1 MTADGI
7 IISPSIASANQLC
20 LADELKRVHGQD
32 CKDVHI
38 DIEDGNFIPNIT
50 FGQKTINALR
60 SATDLP
66 FSYHLMTTH
75 WKEWLSVAA
84 DTNASVVFAHL
95 EALDYPRAF
104 IFEAKKLGI
113 QAGLALNPKTAL
125 AGAEYLISD
134 LDAVLILT
142 VEPDGAGEPFLP
154 DMLKKAAYARSLSP
168 DIEIWVDGAIKF
180 DMLDTLRE
188 NGVTHAVMGREFFK

>member
-1 MTADGI
+1 MTVDGI

-20 LADELKRVHGQD
+20 LADELRRVHEKD

-66 FSYHLMTTH
+66 FSYHLMTAH
-75 WKEWLSVAA
+75 WKEWLQVAA

-95 EALDYPRAF
+95 EVLDYPRAF
-104 IFEAKKLGI
+104 IFAAKKHGI
-113 QAGLALNPKTAL
+113 RAGLALNPKTQL
-125 AGAEYLISD
+125 TGIEYLMPD

-142 VEPDGAGEPFLP
+142 VEPDDVGEPFLP
-154 DMLKKAAYARSLSP
+154 GILKKAAYARSVAP
-168 DIEIWVDGAIKF
+168 DIEIWVDGAVKF
-180 DMLDTLRE
+180 DMLDTLRGH
-188 NGVTHAVMGREFFK
+188 GVTHVVMGREFFK